1 LRDSFAAMYR
11 ILAAIALVL
20 LALPSHAAPD
30 APLVQ
35 LSNADEARGW
45 EAVGRIDLI
54 GTGFCTGTLISPKI
68 VLTAA
73 HCVFDKRTGARIAP
87 GNIRFLAGYRD
98 GRSVAVR
105 HARQVLVD
113 ADYNFK
119 DSDKTRL
126 VSNDLALIE
135 LDQPIAEN
143 VARPFEWTARPEKGD
158 PVVLA
163 SYAEFREERLSLQ
176 EPCYM
181 LGAQRRIYVLS
192 CSVTF
197 GASGSPIMTRKGP
210 RPRIASVVSSMA
222 QINGRDVA
230 LGTALGDPL
239 EALLAIMERNNP
251 VLPGV
256 GTRSGSIAEQLG
268 RTTQGVRFIRP

>member
-1 LRDSFAAMYR
+1 MVR
-11 ILAAIALVL
+11 IC
-20 LALPSHAAPD
+20 LALFLISWVFPALAAPD

-35 LSNADEARGW
+35 VTSADEARGW

-105 HARQVLVD
+105 YARQVVVD
-113 ADYNFK
+113 AQYDFK
-119 DSDKTRL
+119 DKDKTRL

-143 VARPFEWTARPEKGD
+143 LARPFEWTARPKKGD

-197 GASGSPIMTRKGP
+197 GASGSPILTRNGP

-230 LGTALGDPL
+230 LGTALGEPL
-239 EALLAIMERNNP
+239 EAMLAIMARNNP
-251 VLPGV
+251 VLPGFGART
-256 GTRSGSIAEQLG
+256 GTIAEQLG
-268 RTTQGVRFIRP
+268 RTSTGVRFIKP